1 MGSYLMTMRANACLW
16 LIGLT
21 VLTSYPR
28 ASLSTQ
34 GPRDLIAEFEK
45 QVFALMDLK
54 NGDQGLVGLE
64 GVDPLVQNIMEMF
77 QRIEKLEIS
86 KEDGKKLEALKK
98 SLLNNF

>member
-1 MGSYLMTMRANACLW
+1 MLPSPTKALFCIMFSKLSLW

-21 VLTSYPR
+21 VLTSYPQ

-34 GPRDLIAEFEK
+34 GPGDLIAEFEK
-45 QVFALMDLK
+45 QVLALMDLN
-54 NGDQGLVGLE
+54 NGDQGVVELE

-86 KEDGKKLEALKK
+86 KEDGKKLEAL
-98 SLLNNF
+98 

>member
-1 MGSYLMTMRANACLW
+1 MFSKLSLW

-34 GPRDLIAEFEK
+34 GPGDLIAEFEK
-45 QVFALMDLK
+45 QVLALMDLN
-54 NGDQGLVGLE
+54 NGDQGVVGLE

-77 QRIEKLEIS
+77 QVTK
-86 KEDGKKLEALKK
+86 
-98 SLLNNF
+98 F